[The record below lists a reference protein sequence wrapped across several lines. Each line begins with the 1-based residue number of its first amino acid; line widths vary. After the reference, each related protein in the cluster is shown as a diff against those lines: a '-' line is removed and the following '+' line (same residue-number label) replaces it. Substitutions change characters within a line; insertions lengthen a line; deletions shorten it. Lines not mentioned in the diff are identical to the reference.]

1 MITILKLLPCI
12 PLFVL
17 SYLLVISFIA
27 KRNKNIEEVR
37 GDIGIKETSKLKKQL
52 IIINDKIYEKT
63 NDNVKNLF
71 DKQMDWLI
79 KHGNRYNLNIFT
91 YYLTKLPGAI
101 FLIFAFKIDKL
112 LPRIIFIILAIMSFI
127 YIEFKYV
134 DMDKEDSIEIRKD
147 LFKIYNQ
154 IDVMSYGD
162 ITIKKALVES
172 VNVIKNKRFLKAYM
186 EMTATIVETKDIV
199 GALEDLNKKFNMS
212 ELDSFVTTITQ
223 GIETGKVREMV
234 ASQRKIINKRY
245 LATKDIETENKQS
258 KVFLGEIL
266 LFVSIIG
273 IVMYSFLTTLVEKLQ
288 GLF

>member
-1 MITILKLLPCI
+1 
-12 PLFVL
+12 
-17 SYLLVISFIA
+17 
-27 KRNKNIEEVR
+27 
-37 GDIGIKETSKLKKQL
+37 
-52 IIINDKIYEKT
+52 
-63 NDNVKNLF
+63 
-71 DKQMDWLI
+71 
-79 KHGNRYNLNIFT
+79 
-91 YYLTKLPGAI
+91 
-101 FLIFAFKIDKL
+101 
-112 LPRIIFIILAIMSFI
+112 
-127 YIEFKYV
+127 
-134 DMDKEDSIEIRKD
+134 
-147 LFKIYNQ
+147 
-154 IDVMSYGD
+154 
-162 ITIKKALVES
+162 
-172 VNVIKNKRFLKAYM
+172 M

-234 ASQRKIINKRY
+234 ASQRKVINKRY